1 MSYDAVIVGGGPA
14 GATTA
19 YYLARAGLNSLVIE
33 KTQFPRYCVG
43 ESLLP
48 YNMEI
53 FREMGFDKI
62 LDKKGFLRKEGA
74 IFGASVS
81 NEINRIDF
89 SNGMEPEF
97 SYAYQVPRDE
107 FDDLLLELEILH

>member
-19 YYLARAGLNSLVIE
+19 YYLARAGLNPLVIE

-62 LDKKGFLRKEGA
+62 LDEKGFLKKEGA